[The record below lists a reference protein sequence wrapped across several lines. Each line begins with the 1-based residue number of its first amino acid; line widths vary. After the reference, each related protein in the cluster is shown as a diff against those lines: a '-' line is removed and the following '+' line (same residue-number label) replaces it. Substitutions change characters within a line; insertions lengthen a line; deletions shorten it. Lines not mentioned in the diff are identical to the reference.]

1 MGGEWVEGGRREGG
15 LDQEPREE
23 EMRKLRSRVDGKE
36 LKEKRIEDLRNEGKV
51 ETGIRQD
58 R

>member
-1 MGGEWVEGGRREGG
+1 VGRGWAERGRIG
-15 LDQEPREE
+15 PGAKRRK